1 MFCGLLF
8 GGFVELLKLCGCGT
22 VAVSWSVEL
31 LQFRG
36 LWNCGTLWLWNCY
49 RTSNSIRRRA
59 LDLLYGM
66 CDGSNAKDIVE
77 ELLQVSVG
85 KLIENFN
92 CAICW
97 SRSVHISLENT
108 AIFWPEG
115 LDVVQRKSLVS
126 FIRSSLLTSIIPIL
140 LSTYAKI
147 LMHTQPPDPELQK
160 QIWEIFRKYEG

>member
-1 MFCGLLF
+1 MIFVLNVDIFCPF
-8 GGFVELLKLCGCGT
+8 IVNLKKEKNIL
-22 VAVSWSVEL
+22 
-31 LQFRG
+31 
-36 LWNCGTLWLWNCY
+36 
-49 RTSNSIRRRA
+49 
-59 LDLLYGM
+59 
-66 CDGSNAKDIVE
+66 
-77 ELLQVSVG
+77 G

-126 FIRSSLLTSIIPIL
+126 FMRSSLLLRKDIQCLISISYCSFFSCLLFLPQTMLFRTSIIPIL

-160 QIWEIFRKYEG
+160 QIWEIFRK